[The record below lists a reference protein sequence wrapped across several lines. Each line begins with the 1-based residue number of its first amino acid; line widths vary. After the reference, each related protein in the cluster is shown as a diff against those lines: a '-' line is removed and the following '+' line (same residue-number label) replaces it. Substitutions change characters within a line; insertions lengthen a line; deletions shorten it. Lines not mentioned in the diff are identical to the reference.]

1 MDLMPRRAQLASMVR
16 LSLPIVTVQVGMMF
30 MGVVDTMM
38 VGRLSATD
46 LAAVALGNV
55 YFYTIAVFGN
65 GMLMA
70 LDPIVAQAV
79 GADDAES
86 VARGIQR
93 GFVLTFFLALIASLL
108 FLPSGTVFVWLRQPE
123 DVVPVGAGY
132 IFGSIPG
139 MLPFYA
145 FVVLRQSLQAM
156 GRVAPVVWTI
166 VAANLLNVFLNWVLI
181 FGNLG
186 FPQMGAVGSA
196 WGSSVARWFM
206 AALLLALSWPVVRP
220 YLARVRREAFDVFA
234 LGRMIRLG
242 TPVGFQ
248 QQLEFGAFSLIGVMM
263 GWLGTVT
270 MAGHQVALNLAALA
284 FMVPLGI
291 AGAAAVLV
299 GRAVGREDMVE
310 ARRAAGAGT
319 LLGGGFMV
327 VTACV
332 FLGAPGLLA
341 RVYTADA
348 GVLAVAVALLP
359 IAGIFQVADGLQA
372 VAAGVLRGAGDTRS
386 PFIFNAL
393 GFWVFGIPVSAAL
406 AFGADMGARGLWWG
420 LAAGLGAVAILLFI
434 RVRRLL
440 ARGVGRVVIDD
451 PAASRAARRR
461 RVA

>member
-1 MDLMPRRAQLASMVR
+1 
-16 LSLPIVTVQVGMMF
+16 
-30 MGVVDTMM
+30 
-38 VGRLSATD
+38 
-46 LAAVALGNV
+46 
-55 YFYTIAVFGN
+55 
-65 GMLMA
+65 
-70 LDPIVAQAV
+70 
-79 GADDAES
+79 
-86 VARGIQR
+86 
-93 GFVLTFFLALIASLL
+93 
-108 FLPSGTVFVWLRQPE
+108 
-123 DVVPVGAGY
+123 
-132 IFGSIPG
+132 
-139 MLPFYA
+139 
-145 FVVLRQSLQAM
+145 
-156 GRVAPVVWTI
+156 
-166 VAANLLNVFLNWVLI
+166 
-181 FGNLG
+181 
-186 FPQMGAVGSA
+186 
-196 WGSSVARWFM
+196 
-206 AALLLALSWPVVRP
+206 
-220 YLARVRREAFDVFA
+220 
-234 LGRMIRLG
+234 
-242 TPVGFQ
+242 
-248 QQLEFGAFSLIGVMM
+248 
-263 GWLGTVT
+263 
-270 MAGHQVALNLAALA
+270 
-284 FMVPLGI
+284 VPLGI

-341 RVYTADA
+341 RVYTADP

-440 ARGVGRVVIDD
+440 ARGVERVVIDD
-451 PAASRAARRR
+451 PAASRAARPR

>member
-1 MDLMPRRAQLASMVR
+1 MDLVPRRANLASMVR
-16 LSLPIVTVQVGMMF
+16 LALPIVAVQVGMML
-30 MGVVDTMM
+30 MGVVDTIM
-38 VGRLSATD
+38 VGRISATD
-46 LAAVALGNV
+46 LAAVALGHV
-55 YFYTIAVFGN
+55 YFFTIAVFGN
-65 GMLMA
+65 GMLMT

-79 GADDAES
+79 GAEDAES

-93 GFVLTFFLALIASLL
+93 AFVLTFVMAAIASLL
-108 FLPSGTVFVWLRQPE
+108 FLASGTVFVWLRQPG
-123 DVVPVGAGY
+123 DVVPIASGY

-156 GRVAPVVWTI
+156 GRVSRIVWTI

-206 AALLLALSWPVVRP
+206 AALLFALAWRTLSP
-220 YLARVRREAFDVFA
+220 YLARIRREAFDVLA
-234 LGRMIRLG
+234 LGRMVRLG
-242 TPVGFQ
+242 TPLAFQ

-263 GWLGTVT
+263 GWIGTVA

-291 AGAAAVLV
+291 AGASAVLV

-310 ARRAAGAGT
+310 ARRAAGAGI
-319 LLGGGFMV
+319 LLGGSFMV
-327 VTACV
+327 VTACA
-332 FLGAPGLLA
+332 FLAAPGFLA
-341 RVYTADA
+341 RVYTSDA
-348 GVLAVAVALLP
+348 QVLAVAVVLLP

-406 AFGADMGARGLWWG
+406 AFGADMGAPGLWWG

-440 ARGVGRVVIDD
+440 ARGVGRVMIDE
-451 PAASRAARRR
+451 PGVTAAPRK

>member
-1 MDLMPRRAQLASMVR
+1 MDLVPRRANLASMVR
-16 LSLPIVTVQVGMMF
+16 LALPIVGVQVGMML

-38 VGRLSATD
+38 VGRLSAAD

-55 YFYTIAVFGN
+55 YFFTVAVFGN
-65 GMLMA
+65 GMLMT

-79 GADDAES
+79 GAEDAES

-93 GFVLTFFLALIASLL
+93 GFVLTFFLAAIASLI
-108 FLPSGTVFVWLRQPE
+108 FLPSGAVFVWLRQPG
-123 DVVPVGAGY
+123 DVVPVATGY

-156 GRVAPVVWTI
+156 GRVSRVVWTI

-186 FPQMGAVGSA
+186 FPRMGAVGSA

-206 AALLLALSWPVVRP
+206 AALLLGLAWRTLKP
-220 YLARVRREAFDVFA
+220 YLARIRREAFDVLA
-234 LGRMIRLG
+234 LGRMVRLG
-242 TPVGFQ
+242 TPLGFQ

-291 AGAAAVLV
+291 AGASAVLV
-299 GRAVGREDMVE
+299 GRAVGKEDMVE
-310 ARRAAGAGT
+310 ARRAAGAGI
-319 LLGGGFMV
+319 LLGGSFMV
-327 VTACV
+327 LTACA
-332 FLGAPGLLA
+332 FLAVPGPLA
-341 RVYTADA
+341 RVYTANA
-348 GVLAVAVALLP
+348 EVLAVAGALLP

-393 GFWVFGIPVSAAL
+393 GFWVFGVPISAAL

-440 ARGVGRVVIDD
+440 ARKVGRVMIDD
-451 PAASRAARRR
+451 PGVPAAPRK

>member
-1 MDLMPRRAQLASMVR
+1 MELVPSRAHLAGMAR
-16 LSLPIVTVQVGMMF
+16 LALPIVGVQVGMML
-30 MGVVDTMM
+30 MGVVDTLM

-79 GADDAES
+79 GARDAES
-86 VARGIQR
+86 IARAIQR
-93 GFVLTFFLALIASLL
+93 GFVLALALAVIASLL
-108 FLPSGTVFVWLRQPE
+108 FLPSGRAFVALRQPDE
-123 DVVPVGAGY
+123 VVPVAAGY

-145 FVVLRQSLQAM
+145 LVVLRQSLQAM
-156 GRVAPVVWTI
+156 GRVSPIVWTI

-186 FPQMGAVGSA
+186 LPQLGAVGSA

-206 AALLLALSWPVVRP
+206 GALLLALSWPLLRP
-220 YLARVRREAFDVFA
+220 HLARVRREAFDLLA
-234 LGRMIRLG
+234 LGRMVRLG
-242 TPVGFQ
+242 TPLGFQ

-299 GRAVGREDMVE
+299 GRAVGRGDMPE
-310 ARRAAGAGT
+310 ARRAAGAGI
-319 LLGGGFMV
+319 LLGGGFMM

-341 RVYTADA
+341 RMYTTDA
-348 GVLAVAVALLP
+348 GVLAVAAGLLP

-386 PFIFNAL
+386 PFLFNAL
-393 GFWVFGIPVSAAL
+393 GFWVFGIPISAAL

-420 LAAGLGAVAILLFI
+420 LAAGLGAVAILLFV

-440 ARGVGRVVIDD
+440 AREVGRVRIDA
-451 PAASRAARRR
+451 PGAAPGSGR
-461 RVA
+461 

>member
-1 MDLMPRRAQLASMVR
+1 MELVPRRADLAGMAR
-16 LSLPIVTVQVGMMF
+16 LALPIVGVQVGTMT
-30 MGVVDTMM
+30 MGVADTIM

-55 YFYTIAVFGN
+55 YFYTVAVFGN
-65 GMLMA
+65 GMLMT

-79 GADDAES
+79 GAEDAES
-86 VARGIQR
+86 AARGIQR
-93 GFVLTFFLALIASLL
+93 GFVLAVALALVASLL
-108 FLPSGTVFVWLRQPE
+108 FLPSGAAFAWLRQPE
-123 DVVPVGAGY
+123 DVIPPAAGY
-132 IFGSIPG
+132 VFGSIPG

-145 FVVLRQSLQAM
+145 FATLRQSLQAM
-156 GRVAPVVWTI
+156 GRVAPIVWTI
-166 VAANLLNVFLNWVLI
+166 VAANVLNVFLNWVLV

-186 FPQMGAVGSA
+186 APQMGAVGSA
-196 WGSSVARWFM
+196 WGSSAARWFM
-206 AALLLALSWPVVRP
+206 AALLLALSWRVLGPF
-220 YLARVRREAFDVFA
+220 LARVRREAFDPFA

-242 TPVGFQ
+242 TPLGFQ

-263 GWLGTVT
+263 GWLGTAT

-299 GRAVGREDMVE
+299 GRAVGREDMAE
-310 ARRAAGAGT
+310 ARRAAGAGIF
-319 LLGGGFMV
+319 LGGGFMV
-327 VTACV
+327 LTACA
-332 FLGAPGLLA
+332 FLGAPGALA
-341 RVYTADA
+341 RIYTADA

-386 PFIFNAL
+386 PFVFNAL

-406 AFGADMGARGLWWG
+406 AFGAGLGARGLWWG
-420 LAAGLGAVAILLFI
+420 LAAGLGAVAVLLFV

-440 ARGVGRVVIDD
+440 TRGVGRVQVDD
-451 PAASRAARRR
+451 PGDRSPAMGAA
-461 RVA
+461 

>member
-38 VGRLSATD
+38 VGRLSAID
-46 LAAVALGNV
+46 LAAVALGNA
-55 YFYTIAVFGN
+55 YFYTIAVFGI

-79 GADDAES
+79 GAEDAEGI
-86 VARGIQR
+86 ARGMQR
-93 GFVLTFFLALIASLL
+93 GFVLTLFLALAASVL
-108 FLPSGTVFVWLRQPE
+108 FLPSRAVFVLLRQPA
-123 DVVPVGAGY
+123 DVVPVAAGY

-139 MLPFYA
+139 MFPFYA
-145 FVVLRQSLQAM
+145 FVVLRQSLQAL
-156 GRVAPVVWTI
+156 GRVSPIVLTI

-206 AALLLALSWPVVRP
+206 AALLLALSWSAVRP
-220 YLARVRREAFDVFA
+220 FLSRVRREAFDVLA
-234 LGRMIRLG
+234 LGRMAWLG
-242 TPVGFQ
+242 TPLAFQ
-248 QQLEFGAFSLIGVMM
+248 QQLEFGAFAIIGVMM
-263 GWLGTVT
+263 GWFGTIA
-270 MAGHQVALNLAALA
+270 MAGHQVAINLAALA
-284 FMVPLGI
+284 FMVALGI
-291 AGAAAVLV
+291 AGASAVLV
-299 GRAVGREDMVE
+299 GRAVGRQDMVE

-319 LLGGGFMV
+319 LLGGSFMV
-327 VTACV
+327 ATASV
-332 FLGAPGLLA
+332 FLWAPGFLA
-341 RVYTADA
+341 GIYTSD
-348 GVLAVAVALLP
+348 GEVLAVAVVLLP
-359 IAGIFQVADGLQA
+359 IAGIFLVADGLQA

-386 PFIFNAL
+386 PFLFNAL
-393 GFWVFGIPVSAAL
+393 GFWGLGIPVSVVL
-406 AFGADMGARGLWWG
+406 AFPLGMGGEGLWWG
-420 LAAGLGAVAILLFI
+420 LAVGLGAVAVLLFA

-440 ARGVGRVVIDD
+440 ARDISRVVIDD

>member
-1 MDLMPRRAQLASMVR
+1 MDLVPRRADLGRMVR
-16 LSLPIVTVQVGMMF
+16 LALPIVAVQVGMML
-30 MGVVDTMM
+30 MGVVDTIM
-38 VGRLSATD
+38 VGRLSAAD

-55 YFYTIAVFGN
+55 YFFGIAVFGV

-70 LDPIVAQAV
+70 LDPIVAQAW
-79 GADDAES
+79 GAADTEA

-93 GFVLTFFLALIASLL
+93 GFVLTFFLAALASLL
-108 FLPSGTVFVWLRQPE
+108 FLPSRPVFVALRQPA
-123 DVVPVGAGY
+123 DVVPVAAGY

-139 MLPFYA
+139 MWPFYA

-156 GRVAPVVWTI
+156 GRVAPIVWTI
-166 VAANLLNVFLNWVLI
+166 ASANLLNVFLNWILI

-196 WGSSVARWFM
+196 WGSSLARWFM
-206 AALLLALSWPVVRP
+206 AALLLALSWPVLRLYLVRI
-220 YLARVRREAFDVFA
+220 RREAFDVFA
-234 LGRMIRLG
+234 LGRMVRLG

-248 QQLEFGAFSLIGVMM
+248 QQLEFGAFSLIGIMM

-270 MAGHQVALNLAALA
+270 MAGHQVALNLAALT

-291 AGAAAVLV
+291 AGASAVLV
-299 GRAVGREDMVE
+299 GRAVGREDMAE

-319 LLGGGFMV
+319 LLGGSFML
-327 VTACV
+327 VTACA
-332 FLGAPGLLA
+332 FLTMPGLLA
-341 RVYTADA
+341 AIYTSDA
-348 GVLAVAVALLP
+348 RVLAVAVVLLP

-386 PFIFNAL
+386 PFLFNLL
-393 GFWVFGIPVSAAL
+393 GFWGLGVPVSVVL
-406 AFGADMGARGLWWG
+406 AFPLGMGAEGLWWG
-420 LAAGLGAVAILLFI
+420 LAAGLGGVAVLLFV

-440 ARGVGRVVIDD
+440 ARGVRRVEIDD
-451 PAASRAARRR
+451 PGVSAAARPK